1 LNENQLLVVCDAYR
15 NFQKDP
21 IDCVS
26 SSFKNIFVSIKYNPI
41 AEVSKYINVPSLNVH
56 RLSSKIDVKNKPSN
70 VHLYPTPVFY
80 LPTDSQ
86 YKKLGN
92 KHYKQVIKVIK
103 RNDLSFDL
111 VHSHFTWSSGYV
123 GAKLKEKYGVPLII
137 TAHGYDIYKLPFKDC
152 EWESKIEYV
161 LNSANTI
168 ITVSNSNLECI
179 KKLNVKTSV
188 TVLPN
193 GYREELFHPIDM
205 HECRKLLGLP
215 TEKKIILSVG
225 NLEEVKGHKYLVE
238 AMEYTIKKR
247 KDVICLIVGSGK
259 LEIELKK
266 QIKSAGLQ
274 NYVKL
279 VGAKPHSEIPL
290 WMNACDLFTL
300 PSLSEG
306 NPTVMFEC
314 LGCGKPFVG
323 TKVGGIPEI
332 IISNEYGLLCEPA
345 RPKELAENIL
355 LGVNYD
361 WDSDLIKEYS
371 SQFSWSVISE
381 KIYKIY
387 SQVSNNNYNF

>member
-26 SSFKNIFVSIKYNPI
+26 SSFKDVFVSIKYNPI
-41 AEVSKYINVPSLNVH
+41 AEVSKYINIPSLNVH
-56 RLSSKIDVKNKPSN
+56 RLSSKIDIENRPSN
-70 VHLYPTPVFY
+70 VHLYPTPIFY

-86 YKKLGN
+86 YKKLGE
-92 KHYKQVIKVIK
+92 KHYKQVTKIINEN
-103 RNDLSFDL
+103 RIRFDII
-111 VHSHFTWSSGYV
+111 HSHFTWSAGYV
-123 GAKLKEKYGVPLII
+123 GARLKEKYGVPLIV
-137 TAHGYDIYKLPFKDC
+137 TAHGYDVYKLPFKDR
-152 EWESKIEYV
+152 EWKSKVEYV
-161 LNSANTI
+161 LNSADTI

-179 KKLNVKTSV
+179 KKLNVKTPV

-193 GYREELFHPIDM
+193 GYREELFHPIDKQ
-205 HECRKLLGLP
+205 ECRKLLCLP
-215 TEKKIILSVG
+215 TEKKIILSIG

-238 AMEYTIKKR
+238 AMDCTVKRR

-274 NYVKL
+274 DYVKL

-290 WMNACDLFTL
+290 WMNACDFLVL
-300 PSLSEG
+300 PSLNEG

-332 IISNEYGLLCEPA
+332 IISDNYGLLVEPGDSN
-345 RPKELAENIL
+345 KLAEKIL
-355 LGVNYD
+355 IA
-361 WDSDLIKEYS
+361 SDLVWNSDYIYAYS
-371 SQFSWSVISE
+371 RQFSWSKIS
-381 KIYKIY
+381 KTLIGIY
-387 SQVSNNNYNF
+387 SSFK